1 MRMDKGIY
9 LSEVTLSDGATE
21 IKVECV
27 TSKTEQEAKQ
37 CQDTLK
43 RATRHLSGKAKEK
56 FKVIRV
62 KHLKEIGERND

>member
-1 MRMDKGIY
+1 MTDKRIY
-9 LSEVTLSDGATE
+9 LSEVTLSDGGTE

-27 TSKTEQEAKQ
+27 TSKTEQEAKR
-37 CQDTLK
+37 CPVVLN

-62 KHLKEIGERND
+62 KHLKELGERNG

>member
-1 MRMDKGIY
+1 MCKVVY

-27 TSKTEQEAKQ
+27 TGKTEQEAKR
-37 CQDTLK
+37 CPDTLK

-56 FKVIRV
+56 FKIIRV
-62 KHLKEIGERND
+62 KHLKELGEKND

>member
-9 LSEVTLSDGATE
+9 LSEVTLSDGASE

-27 TSKTEQEAKQ
+27 TGKTEQEAKT
-37 CQDTLK
+37 CPEILK
-43 RATRHLSGKAKEK
+43 RATRHLSSKAKEK

-62 KHLKEIGERND
+62 KHLKELGHKND